1 MFARVS
7 TYGIVLAALLMT
19 ACSQNE
25 TELKS
30 VPEREPVPISFSFT
44 STQDNQA
51 TTRGEFTDTKL
62 RSTGFGVFA
71 TVGTSEF
78 PNLMYNQQV
87 TYTYLADD
95 NYLDENGQLTSEAK
109 NGYWSYSPTKYW
121 PVTVNNEG
129 NTVPQNVP

>member
-7 TYGIVLAALLMT
+7 TYVIVLAALLMT

-25 TELKS
+25 TEQNTAS
-30 VPEREPVPISFSFT
+30 VEPVPISFSFT

-51 TTRGEFTDTKL
+51 TTRSSAEDAQL
-62 RSTGFGVFA
+62 RHTGFGVFA
-71 TVGTSEF
+71 TVEGSIY

-95 NYLDENGQLTSEAK
+95 AQ
-109 NGYWSYSPTKYW
+109 NGYWCADARH
-121 PVTVNNEG
+121 
-129 NTVPQNVP
+129 